1 MNLQSSKNLGGIGAI
16 LLFVAVLLNL
26 VQPFIG
32 GIVGLI
38 GVIMILVAL
47 HGLSDYYRE
56 RGIFTNAL
64 YGVLIVII
72 GMVVVTVVAFTV
84 VLANVYDLISIA
96 YPGWIPGDWAS
107 LQGMT
112 PDPNAFTNFDFSTL
126 IPLLA
131 GLAIAA
137 VILYVAIIVATYFIW
152 RSTKQVSAKSTVG
165 LFGTAGLLLFIGAFL
180 TIIVIGVFLMW
191 IAALLLAIAFF
202 QLNPEQPEAVPPPPP
217 SV

>member
-26 VQPFIG
+26 VQPLIG

-72 GMVVVTVVAFTV
+72 GVVVVAVIAFTV
-84 VLANVYDLISIA
+84 VLANMYDLISIA

-112 PDPNAFTNFDFSTL
+112 PDPNAFANFDFANL

-131 GLAIAA
+131 GLAIVA
-137 VILYVAIIVATYFIW
+137 VIIYIVIIIATYFIW
-152 RSTKQVSAKSTVG
+152 RSTKQVSAKSTIG

-191 IAALLLAIAFF
+191 IATLLLAIAFF
-202 QLNPEQPEAVPPPPP
+202 QLKPGQLDAVPPPPA
-217 SV
+217 SF